1 MTNRD
6 AYPLSL
12 RHQAVKIAQSASADA
27 AAASGHHVDCDCASC
42 CLVRAESYRVQISR
56 AVADL
61 EDAVLEAMIPG
72 IAMSAMEILGRIERE
87 HAPACAGLKC
97 DDVGATLTGLNYANA
112 EGREV
117 QIGVDGDTYTR
128 PIVAGMGATYGIG
141 SDRYAVTVVA
151 VSPTGRKVT
160 TRDDRAT
167 RLDKNGM
174 SEDQSYAYERDPR
187 GGERTFYR
195 DAGGR
200 YGNKT
205 HGGHL
210 ALGVRRAY
218 HDYSF

>member
-1 MTNRD
+1 MTNRNV
-6 AYPLSL
+6 YPLSL
-12 RHQAVKIAQSASADA
+12 RHQAVKIAQSASLDA
-27 AAASGHHVDCDCASC
+27 AAASGHHIDCDCASC
-42 CLVRAESYRVQISR
+42 CLVRTEAYRARISR

-87 HAPACAGLKC
+87 HVHACVGLNY
-97 DDVGATLTGLNYANA
+97 DEVSGTLTGLNYANA
-112 EGREV
+112 EGREIR
-117 QIGVDGDTYTR
+117 IGADSDTYTR
-128 PIVAGMGATYGIG
+128 PIAAGMGATYSIG

-187 GGERTFYR
+187 GEERTFYR

-205 HGGHL
+205 HGGRL
-210 ALGVRRAY
+210 ALGVRQAY